1 MSKKTGI
8 EFDGFEEAISRI
20 NKLNGNLKSTTEK
33 ALKKTHEII
42 TKKAEKAITPH
53 NQTHQT
59 EKTLRR
65 EAEIDWEGKSLASV
79 KTGFS
84 ITEGG
89 LASIFLMFGTQS
101 HAVSNQYGK
110 NLGIIEETKKDAK
123 MYNAFFG
130 SSTRKEVAEAQKEIF
145 YNEIRRLN
153 G

>member
-1 MSKKTGI
+1 MSIKKNI
-8 EFDGFEEAISRI
+8 EFDGFEEVISRL
-20 NKLNGNLKSTTEK
+20 NKLNGNLKSTAEK

-42 TKKAEKAITPH
+42 TKKAEKAIDPH
-53 NQTHQT
+53 NKTHQT
-59 EKTLRR
+59 EKSLRR

-84 ITEGG
+84 ISNGG
-89 LASIFLMFGTQS
+89 LASIFLMYGTQS

-110 NLGIIEETKKDAK
+110 NLGIVEETKRDAK
-123 MYNAFFG
+123 MYNTFFG
-130 SSTRKEVAEAQKEIF
+130 SSTRKEVTEAQKKIF

>member
-1 MSKKTGI
+1 MSIKSRI
-8 EFDGFEEAISRI
+8 EFDGFEEAIARL
-20 NKLNGNLKSTTEK
+20 NKLNGNVKNISEK

-42 TKKAEKAITPH
+42 TQKAQDAITPH
-53 NQTHQT
+53 NKTHQT
-59 EKTLRR
+59 EKTLRK
-65 EAEIDWEGKSLASV
+65 EAEIEWKGTLASV

-84 ITEGG
+84 ISEGG
-89 LASIFLMFGTQS
+89 LASIFLMYGTQS

-110 NLGIIEETKKDAK
+110 NLGVVEETKRDAK

-145 YNEIRRLN
+145 NNEIRRLN

>member
-1 MSKKTGI
+1 M
-8 EFDGFEEAISRI
+8 EFEGFEEATSRLK
-20 NKLNGNLKSTTEK
+20 KLNGNVKKVSEK

-42 TKKAEKAITPH
+42 TKKAEEAIKTH

-59 EKTLRR
+59 EKTLHR
-65 EAEIDWEGKSLASV
+65 EAEIEWKGTSASV

-84 ITEGG
+84 INEGG
-89 LASIFLMFGTQS
+89 LASIFLMYGTQS
-101 HAVSNQYGK
+101 HSASNQYGK
-110 NLGIIEETKKDAK
+110 NLGTVGETKKDTK

-130 SSTRKEVAEAQKEIF
+130 SSTQKQVTEAQKEIF